1 MTSAT
6 PQPNLF
12 DMDSATTPMMAQ
24 YFAIK
29 EKHEDCLLFYRL
41 GDFYELFF
49 DDAIKAA
56 SALDIALTKRGKHKG
71 EDVPLC
77 GVPVHAAENYLSR
90 LIRQGFRVAIVEQME
105 DPAAARK
112 RGSKAVVARDVVR
125 VVTPGTLIE
134 DSFLDARK
142 ANYLAALASI
152 GAETALAWCEI
163 TTGEFAVEYLAVN
176 EVSQAL
182 SRIDPGELLI
192 MESLLAAPDWA
203 EVVTDYRQIT
213 TPLPAERFRS
223 QLAETRLMNYF
234 KVGSL
239 DGFGDFRRCELAA
252 AGALLSYLEVT
263 QAGRMPDLS
272 PPRRFGPESA
282 MIIDP
287 ATRRNLEL
295 TESSQG
301 GKAGSLLAAIDR
313 CLTGAGARLLA
324 SRLSAPL
331 RDPAEISARL
341 DSIDWLLSNP
351 DRRQDLRGFL
361 RKTPDLARAYGRLAL
376 GRGGPRDLSMMGHGL
391 TLTLQV
397 KGVFGTGST
406 PPPSDL
412 LQAIEELGEHTE
424 LGNELLRALI
434 EDPPVHTRD
443 GGFICKGYAP
453 ELDECLRFRDEGRRL
468 IAALEARYRQET
480 KVESLKIKHNNIL
493 GYHIEIPARHAERMD
508 GAAFTHRQTMASS
521 VRYDSPELNELAA
534 KILEAGERALAIE
547 QALFDQ
553 LRDKILADGQAIQQ
567 AANGLARIDL
577 AAGLAEL
584 AAEQDYCRPVLAD
597 DNSFLIEEGRH
608 PVVEPA
614 LKREDGA
621 FITNHCDLGEEQ
633 RLWLLTGPNMA
644 GKSTFLRQN
653 ALIALL
659 AQAGSY
665 VPAKQAKIGI
675 IDRLF
680 SRVGAADDIAR
691 GRSTFMVEMVETAA
705 ILNLATPRSL
715 VILDEIGRGTA
726 TFDGLSIAWATVEYL
741 HDQVQCRAM
750 FATHYHELNALVGT
764 LGKLRPMSMKVREW
778 KGEVIFLHTVV
789 QGAADQS
796 YGIHV
801 ARLAGLPAVVV
812 DRSRMILS
820 LLNEGEANSALAKL
834 TNSLPL
840 FAESQAKKPEEPP
853 AWQVFLDTLDPDQL
867 SPRDA
872 QDALYQLKNL
882 WEKKDLDG

>member
-6 PQPNLF
+6 PQPNF
-12 DMDSATTPMMAQ
+12 FEMDSATTPMMAQ

-56 SALDIALTKRGKHKG
+56 AALDIALTKRGKHKG

-77 GVPVHAAENYLSR
+77 GVPIHAAENYLSR

-134 DSFLDARK
+134 DSLLDARK

-152 GAETALAWCEI
+152 GSETALAWCEI

-176 EVSQAL
+176 EVNQAL
-182 SRIDPGELLI
+182 SRIDPGELL
-192 MESLLAAPDWA
+192 MMDSLLAAPDWA
-203 EVVTDYRQIT
+203 EVVVDYRQIT

-223 QLAETRLMNYF
+223 QLAEARLMNYF

-361 RKTPDLARAYGRLAL
+361 RKVPDLARAYGRLAL

-391 TLTLQV
+391 KLTLQV
-397 KGVFGTGST
+397 KGVFGAGAS
-406 PPPSDL
+406 PPPPDL
-412 LQAIEELGEHTE
+412 LQAIDELGEHTE
-424 LGNELLRALI
+424 LGDELLRALI
-434 EDPPVHTRD
+434 EDPPANVRD

-508 GAAFTHRQTMASS
+508 GAFTHRQTMASS

-547 QALFDQ
+547 QGLFDQ
-553 LRDKILADGQAIQQ
+553 LRDKILADGTEIQR

-621 FITNHCDLGEEQ
+621 FIANHCDLGEEQ

-853 AWQVFLDTLDPDQL
+853 PWQVFLDTLDPDQL
-867 SPRDA
+867 SPRAA
-872 QDALYQLKNL
+872 QDALYQLKSL